1 MEYYVICSPETPAV
15 TVDGMT
21 PCEHTLSLLKGCGI
35 TPSFIQVSGKPL
47 SEYLVSVPA
56 EGATF
61 LLDSVYYTADLLNR
75 IINNSEEKW
84 YGQSSRNKIDRI
96 FAYTTCHYS
105 AFRSSIL
112 SCQRKANPTIEG
124 VCRSLLNFP
133 IPSSCSEWAEVSDG
147 TSIIKNKE
155 EVKEVLRKVGSMKN
169 VFWFSNLNQI
179 GGTETFLYYLARK
192 YSDWD
197 ITIYYNTADPLQL
210 CRLSQY
216 CRCVRYN
223 GGRIKCDRIFL
234 AYSHDIIDNV
244 DADEYCFISHIDYKA
259 RKVKPPIHP
268 KITKYYGV
276 SQTVCDSWKE
286 LTGIDMECLYLPI
299 VLDKPKKVLNLIS
312 ATRLTDEKG
321 GWRMKALADLLD
333 SKGVPYT
340 WSIYTNKPG
349 GINSKNVVYR
359 QPRLDLIDFIAEADY
374 LVQLSDSESY
384 CYSVAE
390 ALSVGTPVIV
400 TDIPALK
407 EIGVVDHKNGFI
419 LGFDMEEVPL
429 DDIINSKLKFTYK
442 PPKELWGTVLAKGQ
456 STYDP
461 EKEGFQIRVKPIQNY
476 YDMELKKNLTISSP
490 AFPVSPE
497 RAKTLVEKGLVKFV

>member
-1 MEYYVICSPETPAV
+1 MKYCIIHTHEATDLL
-15 TVDGMT
+15 VDGET
-21 PCEHTLSLLKGCGI
+21 TFGRLSALLKDNGI
-35 TPSFIQVSGKPL
+35 DEPMYSEVGDCPL
-47 SEYLVSVPA
+47 AEFTVSVPVNDV
-56 EGATF
+56 TF
-61 LLDSVYYTADLLNR
+61 LFDNVYYTNETF
-75 IINNSEEKW
+75 N
-84 YGQSSRNKIDRI
+84 
-96 FAYTTCHYS
+96 
-105 AFRSSIL
+105 SIL
-112 SCQRKANPTIEG
+112 NATSSTLFGTFSNGDINVVAYVVFNYGAFLPALKNSDNIIQVYKK
-124 VCRSLLNFP
+124 LNS
-133 IPSSCSEWAEVSDG
+133 IPSYASISSKHFVEVSDG
-147 TSIIKNKE
+147 TSVIKGIKN
-155 EVKEVLRKVGSMKN
+155 VKQTLRKIGPMKN

-210 CRLSQY
+210 CRLSKY
-216 CRCVRYN
+216 CRCVKYN
-223 GGRIKCDRIFL
+223 GGKIKCDRVFL

-244 DADEYCFISHIDYKA
+244 EANEYCFISHIDYKA
-259 RKVKPPIHP
+259 RKVKPPVHP

-276 SQTVCDSWKE
+276 SQAVCDSWKE
-286 LTGIDMECLYLPI
+286 ITGIDMECLYLPI
-299 VLDKPKKVLNLIS
+299 VLDEPKRVLHLIS

-321 GWRMKALADLLD
+321 GWRMKRLADLLD
-333 SKGVPYT
+333 SKGISYT

-407 EIGVVDHKNGFI
+407 EIGVEDHKNGFI
-419 LGFDMEEVPL
+419 LDFDMNHIPL
-429 DDIINSKLKFTYK
+429 DDILSSELKFTYE
-442 PPKELWGTVLAKGQ
+442 PPKELWNTALAEGQ

-461 EKEGFQIRVKPIQNY
+461 EKEGVQIKVKPIQNY
-476 YDMELKKNLTISSP
+476 YDMELKKNLTIGTPPFS
-490 AFPVSPE
+490 VSFE
-497 RAKTLVEKGLVKFV
+497 RAKYLTEKGLVKFV